1 MLDGGS
7 NGTLLEQSNS
17 IALCNY
23 DDGVTTLALSFLLVH
38 AQEEM
43 LCTALNPPA
52 LEAWLGICRDGVPD
66 SEEQLVDLQMLMT
79 TKDDRIDDLE
89 AYLANILQEG
99 ISNHAVLR
107 DLHNAITAKDATIA
121 ELQAYIDSE
130 LSTESQDQTPAA
142 KSGKA
147 DSAVADD
154 DSDSAQAEDLSYGQ
168 TTLKISQLK
177 AQIHRLESRLDSS
190 SSESSSEEEV
200 QAEEDVQKSWWS
212 AKADSLTAE
221 VVRLQTEA
229 AEAEERHAVSLQ
241 VSLAVGLSQ

>member
-1 MLDGGS
+1 MRTIPYL
-7 NGTLLEQSNS
+7 
-17 IALCNY
+17 
-23 DDGVTTLALSFLLVH
+23 FLL
-38 AQEEM
+38 
-43 LCTALNPPA
+43 
-52 LEAWLGICRDGVPD
+52 ICRDGVPGP
-66 SEEQLVDLQMLMT
+66 EEQLVDLQTLMA
-79 TKDDRIDDLE
+79 TKDARIDDLE
-89 AYLANILQEG
+89 AYIANILKEG
-99 ISNHAVLR
+99 VCNNAVLR
-107 DLHNAITAKDATIA
+107 DLHNAITDKDSTIA
-121 ELQAYIDSE
+121 ELQAYINSE
-130 LSTESQDQTPAA
+130 LGAESQSQKPAA

-147 DSAVADD
+147 DSALPDD

-190 SSESSSEEEV
+190 SSESSSDEEV

-241 VSLAVGLSQ
+241 VSSCCQV